1 MNNQNNNAE
10 KITEWD
16 EIDTEEVSK
25 FTNTTF
31 ISGMNS
37 STVWPS
43 CAPMPTDRHRKGDD
57 WTTSKDGERTRRVS
71 DRYGLGFNRLLLV
84 LILVLGALGV
94 YDINYI
100 SEWPME
106 KQMAF
111 FDDLPLYIV
120 IGMAVGF
127 FITRR

>member
-1 MNNQNNNAE
+1 MSNQNNNAE
-10 KITEWD
+10 KITKWD
-16 EIDTEEVSK
+16 EIDTEQVSK

-31 ISGMNS
+31 ISTMNN

-57 WTTSKDGERTRRVS
+57 WATSKDGKRTRRVS

-94 YDINYI
+94 YGISYI

>member
-10 KITEWD
+10 QITKWD
-16 EIDTEEVSK
+16 EVDPIT
-25 FTNTTF
+25 TNTEYVSTF
-31 ISGMNS
+31 ISGMNG

-43 CAPMPTDRHRKGDD
+43 CAPMPTDLHRKGDN
-57 WTTSKDGERTRRVS
+57 WTTSKDGKPTRRVS
-71 DRYGLGFNRLLLV
+71 DRYGLSFNSLLLV
-84 LILVLGALGV
+84 IILVLGALGI

-100 SEWPME
+100 SELSME

-127 FITRR
+127 LIARR